1 MKTIEQI
8 PDNYLKTWCETFHKE
23 KKCRQMDEDE
33 ARTFMF
39 FCVYEKSIEQ
49 DTKYQESVKDF
60 FMINVISKRLPVYH
74 YEMTFAAKCALAC
87 VFDDSLGIN
96 TMNMTYLEFLTKLH
110 GVKKVDMK
118 FLGEKAFPMGIVTEE
133 FYHRMWDEQ
142 KVSASP
148 DNLLDYKHFINKI
161 WEETK

>member
-8 PDNYLKTWCETFHKE
+8 PNNYLKTWCETFHKE
-23 KKCRQMDEDE
+23 KKCRNMDEDE
-33 ARTFMF
+33 AKRFLF
-39 FCVYEKSIEQ
+39 FCVYEESIEQ
-49 DTKYQESVKDF
+49 DIAYQEQVNDF
-60 FMINVISKRLPVYH
+60 FMFKVITKRLPLYH
-74 YEMTFAAKCALAC
+74 YEMTFAAKCALAF
-87 VFDDSLGIN
+87 VFDDSLCIN
-96 TMNMTYLEFLTKLH
+96 TMNMTYLEYLTKLY

-118 FLGEKAFPMGIVTEE
+118 FLGEKAFPTDIVTEE
-133 FYHRMWDEQ
+133 FYHHMWVEQ

>member
-49 DTKYQESVKDF
+49 DTKYQESVNDF
-60 FMINVISKRLPVYH
+60 FMLKVVTNRLPVYN
-74 YEMTFAAKCALAC
+74 YEMTFAAKCALAT

-96 TMNMTYLEFLTKLH
+96 TMNMTYLEYLTKLH
-110 GVKKVDMK
+110 GVKKVDMQ

-133 FYHRMWDEQ
+133 FYHHMWDEQ

-148 DNLLDYKHFINKI
+148 DNLLDYRHFINKI